1 MSDSSNKS
9 LGGFADVSESESE
22 SMGSLVGTAESNSVE
37 MCETSGTV
45 RSEFHGSQF
54 SSISL
59 EGMSEGSEFFSGSSS
74 HSSVVGCVF
83 ASHGSHLS
91 DVSSVSGFEM
101 PHPSGVGLKSSS
113 QLSGVSTV
121 SGSEGLHL
129 SGVGDTVSSHL
140 SDEMSV
146 FASESSRNS
155 GGVRM
160 FGFEGSHLSSV
171 DSLASGL
178 ELNEASHESG
188 VLCASSSGGFSSS
201 SDTNTSS
208 MEVFSSTLSQGS
220 SSGATSFHASGMSGS
235 SSGNSLDTGNVCGT
249 FGVVGLESYR
259 SKGVSISLGLDSGFV
274 SANSGSTSSAVGSSS
289 FALVVIPFRFED
301 SIVVDGYESPVVSS
315 SPVGMKDLAFQSSDL
330 MVVGSQLS
338 DTDTSEMSN
347 ASLVSSESS
356 SSGMGFGTNGL
367 DVVLP
372 DSLSYSGPVLQS
384 VVLCLFLG
392 SPVSPVEEMSEVE
405 NSAHVHAVAT
415 DTSDSAMAVSLHVS
429 VAPLVSAAVV
439 SLASRNTSDGSAR
452 SQASVPV
459 EDVASVEQLV
469 VSFSITLTPTLPLT
483 VEVMDGF
490 SLDLKLFPRS
500 VGSVG
505 SVGKVS
511 KVLALTRVVVPG
523 VGNSGEYDEADDG
536 RDGSHEEIGRAHV

>member
-1 MSDSSNKS
+1 LSELNHEVSDFSNKS
-9 LGGFADVSESESE
+9 SRSRSTSSDVSESESE

-54 SSISL
+54 GSTSL
-59 EGMSEGSEFFSGSSS
+59 VGTSEGSEFFSVSSS
-74 HSSVVGCVF
+74 HSSVVGSVS
-83 ASHGSHLS
+83 ASHGSHLFGKGS
-91 DVSSVSGFEM
+91 AFSFEM

-113 QLSGVSTV
+113 QLSDVMSV
-121 SGSEGLHL
+121 SGSEGLHP
-129 SGVGDTVSSHL
+129 SGVGLMVSSQL
-140 SDEMSV
+140 SGEMSV

-155 GGVRM
+155 VGARM

-208 MEVFSSTLSQGS
+208 MEVSSSTLSRGS

-235 SSGNSLDTGNVCGT
+235 SSDNSLDTGIVCGT
-249 FGVVGLESYR
+249 FGAVGLESYR
-259 SKGVSISLGLDSGFV
+259 SKGVSISLGLESGFV
-274 SANSGSTSSAVGSSS
+274 SANSGGTFSAVGSSS
-289 FALVVIPFRFED
+289 LGLVVIPFRFD
-301 SIVVDGYESPVVSS
+301 GSIVVDGCESPVVGS
-315 SPVGMKDLAFQSSDL
+315 SPVGMMDLGLQNYDL
-330 MVVGSQLS
+330 MGVGSQLS

-347 ASLVSSESS
+347 ASLVSSDSS
-356 SSGMGFGTNGL
+356 SSGMGSGTDGL
-367 DVVLP
+367 DVVMP
-372 DSLSYSGPVLQS
+372 DSLSYSGSVPQS

-392 SPVSPVEEMSEVE
+392 GPVSPVVEMSEVE
-405 NSAHVHAVAT
+405 NSAHVLSVAV
-415 DTSDSAMAVSLHVS
+415 DSLDSARAASLHVS

-439 SLASRNTSDGSAR
+439 SLASRNTSDVSAR

-469 VSFSITLTPTLPLT
+469 VSFSITCTPTLPLT
-483 VEVMDGF
+483 VEVMDGS
-490 SLDLKLFPRS
+490 SLDLKLFPRY

-505 SVGKVS
+505 SVGKAS

-536 RDGSHEEIGRAHV
+536 